1 MNENEAVETRRR
13 PRDPRR
19 PGFPTPSARWG
30 TSEVTTVDLPLP
42 VGGPPPW
49 VRSAGGSGDRST
61 VGDGGEPELRTV
73 ILPPPAVGA
82 PPPRVR
88 SGEGGGSGD
97 GWLTAGGGEPELR
110 TVVVPPPVGVP
121 PVWVGGVGLVAPP
134 MSSIRPAATTTRSA
148 PDPRARMVFAVVCAA
163 VFISNLDLFVVNVAF
178 PDIHRALGG
187 QLSTLSW
194 VLNGY
199 AIVFAALMV
208 AAGRLADRHGHR
220 DGFLL
225 GLGVFTAASAA
236 CAASS
241 DLTMLIAARVA
252 QAVGAAA
259 LIPTSLALL
268 LAVTPPE
275 RRPAAVR
282 AWAAVGGLAAAL
294 GPVVGGLL
302 VEADWRWVF
311 LINVPFGVVA
321 LVAGARV
328 LPRQRQ
334 TVSGPFPDIF
344 GVLLLTIGI
353 GLLALGLVQAPSWG
367 WTSAK
372 VIGSFVAAAA
382 LLAGFVARSAR
393 HPAPVVEL
401 AVLRAPGF
409 GPAVFALLLFSV
421 AFAAMLLSVVTYLD
435 AAWGWSPLLVGLA
448 VAPGPAMVPPVALA
462 LTGRLIDRFGSGPV
476 AALGTL
482 AFAAGPAWWALRT
495 DLTHDYATA
504 MLPGLLIVGFGVG
517 LALPTLTSGATS
529 ALPPDRFATGSAVV
543 NMARQIASVLGVAI
557 LIAVIGSPTA
567 RTVVG
572 AFHTGWWFCAATSLA
587 ATAAAVLSLLPRRQV
602 RTTRSW

>member
-1 MNENEAVETRRR
+1 M
-13 PRDPRR
+13 
-19 PGFPTPSARWG
+19 
-30 TSEVTTVDLPLP
+30 
-42 VGGPPPW
+42 
-49 VRSAGGSGDRST
+49 
-61 VGDGGEPELRTV
+61 
-73 ILPPPAVGA
+73 
-82 PPPRVR
+82 
-88 SGEGGGSGD
+88 
-97 GWLTAGGGEPELR
+97 
-110 TVVVPPPVGVP
+110 
-121 PVWVGGVGLVAPP
+121 
-134 MSSIRPAATTTRSA
+134 
-148 PDPRARMVFAVVCAA
+148 FAVVCAA

-199 AIVFAALMV
+199 AIAFAALMV
-208 AAGRLADRHGHR
+208 PAGRLADRHGHR

-225 GLGVFTAASAA
+225 GLGLFTVASVA

-241 DLTMLIAARVA
+241 GLTTLIVARVA

-282 AWAAVGGLAAAL
+282 GWAAVGGLAAAL

-311 LINVPFGVVA
+311 LVNVPVGVVA

-328 LPRQRQ
+328 LPRPRQ
-334 TVSGPFPDIF
+334 TVSGPFPDVL
-344 GVLLLTIGI
+344 GVLLLTAGI
-353 GLLALGLVQAPSWG
+353 ALLALGLVQAPSWG
-367 WTSAK
+367 WASAK

-401 AVLRAPGF
+401 GVLRAPGF

-421 AFAAMLLSVVTYLD
+421 AFAAMLLSIVTYLD

-448 VAPGPAMVPPVALA
+448 VAPGPAMVPPVALG

-476 AALGTL
+476 AAVGTL

-495 DLTHDYATA
+495 GLTHDYATA

-529 ALPPDRFATGSAVV
+529 ALPADRFATGSAVV

-567 RTVVG
+567 RTVVA
-572 AFHTGWWFCAATSLA
+572 AFHAGWWFCAAASLA
-587 ATAAAVLSLLPRRQV
+587 ATAVAVPSLVPRGQV
-602 RTTRSW
+602 RT

>member
-1 MNENEAVETRRR
+1 MNEAVETGRR
-13 PRDPRR
+13 PSGQRR
-19 PGFPTPSARWG
+19 PDIPMPSGRPG
-30 TSEVTTVDLPLP
+30 EPELTTVDLPLP
-42 VGGPPPW
+42 VGAPPPW
-49 VRSAGGSGDRST
+49 VRPAGGRGSA
-61 VGDGGEPELRTV
+61 VGGGADGELKTV
-73 ILPPPAVGA
+73 ILPPFTGA
-82 PPPRVR
+82 PPPWVR
-88 SGEGGGSGD
+88 PAGGRRSTVGGGAD
-97 GWLTAGGGEPELR
+97 GEPT
-110 TVVVPPPVGVP
+110 TVMLPSPVGMP
-121 PVWVGGVGLVAPP
+121 PMMVGGVWAGGIGPAAPTA
-134 MSSIRPAATTTRSA
+134 RPAAN
-148 PDPRARMVFAVVCAA
+148 PRARMVFAVVCAA
-163 VFISNLDLFVVNVAF
+163 VFVSNLDLFVVNVAF

-199 AIVFAALMV
+199 AIAFAALMV
-208 AAGRLADRHGHR
+208 PAGRLADRHGHR

-225 GLGVFTAASAA
+225 GLGLFTAASAA

-241 DLTMLIAARVA
+241 DLTMLIVARVA

-282 AWAAVGGLAAAL
+282 GWAAVGGLAAAL

-311 LINVPFGVVA
+311 LVNLPFGVVA

-334 TVSGPFPDIF
+334 TASGPFPDVL
-344 GVLLLTIGI
+344 GVLLLTVGVA
-353 GLLALGLVQAPSWG
+353 LLALGLVQAPSWG
-367 WTSAK
+367 WASVK

-382 LLAGFVARSAR
+382 SLAGFVVRSAR

-401 AVLRAPGF
+401 TVLRAPGF

-476 AALGTL
+476 AAVGTL

-495 DLTHDYATA
+495 GLTHDYATS

-529 ALPPDRFATGSAVV
+529 ALPADRFATGSAVV

-567 RTVVG
+567 RTVVA
-572 AFHTGWWFCAATSLA
+572 AFHAGWWFCAAASLA
-587 ATAAAVLSLLPRRQV
+587 ATAVAVLSLVPRGQG
-602 RTTRSW
+602 RT